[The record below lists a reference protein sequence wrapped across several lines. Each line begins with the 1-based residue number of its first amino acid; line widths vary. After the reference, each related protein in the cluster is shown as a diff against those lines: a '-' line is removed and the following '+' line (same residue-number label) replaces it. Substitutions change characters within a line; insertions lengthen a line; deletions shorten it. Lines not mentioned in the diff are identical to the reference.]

1 MRNVTNQENS
11 SQAIYQ
17 AIHTLYVL
25 TDDSDRRVLK
35 QFGLTVPQ
43 FNALM
48 HLERD
53 RAQYLSEL
61 SDRLLCDRGNMT
73 RIVDRLER
81 DGLVQRT
88 PDGNDR
94 RYVQVTLTPQGEE
107 IRRAAI
113 DRHRAS
119 LARRLSALSKDELA
133 TLSVLMDK
141 LQRGLQAYLDMLA
154 QSSRESGGNG

>member
-1 MRNVTNQENS
+1 MPNATNQETD

-43 FNALM
+43 FNVLM
-48 HLERD
+48 HLELD
-53 RAQYLSEL
+53 RAQYLS
-61 SDRLLCDRGNMT
+61 

-119 LARRLSALSKDELA
+119 LARRLSALTEDELA